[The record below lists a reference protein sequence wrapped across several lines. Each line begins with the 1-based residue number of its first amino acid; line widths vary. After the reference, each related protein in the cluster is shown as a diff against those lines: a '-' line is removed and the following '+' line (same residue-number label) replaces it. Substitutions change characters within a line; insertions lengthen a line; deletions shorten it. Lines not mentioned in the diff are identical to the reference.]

1 MPGFR
6 RTAVLA
12 AAFLLLSVAWAT
24 AESPLA
30 HVLPAGTAVVFVTD
44 ASLDVGRRE
53 GAVVTVHLR
62 DPLVLDG
69 TTLAAAGARA
79 ELLVGGITAPDG
91 NRRPTVSL
99 DRFKTTIGLLPV
111 KARQPIVPP
120 LPAGTVIEATTL
132 ADIDHIGE
140 RYSILVRFPFGLSGD
155 QPASA
160 YTPTPARTAPARS
173 LMRPGAKVTSLPTPT
188 VAPTVLPT
196 PETTTLPT
204 PATTTLPMPS
214 TTTLPT
220 AAPSP

>member
-12 AAFLLLSVAWAT
+12 AAFLLLSVAWAI
-24 AESPLA
+24 AESPPA

-44 ASLDVGRRE
+44 APLDAARRE
-53 GAVVTVHLR
+53 GSVVTVHLR
-62 DPLVLDG
+62 DPLVFDG
-69 TTLAAAGARA
+69 TTLAAAGTRA

-91 NRRPTVSL
+91 QRRPSVSL
-99 DRFKTTIGLLPV
+99 DRFKITVGLLPV
-111 KARQPIVPP
+111 KANQPIVPP
-120 LPAGTVIEATTL
+120 LPTGTQIEARTL
-132 ADIDHIGE
+132 ADVDHIGE
-140 RYSILVRFPFGLSGD
+140 RYSIRVPFPFGLSGD

-188 VAPTVLPT
+188 PAPSTPPT

-204 PATTTLPMPS
+204 
-214 TTTLPT
+214 
-220 AAPSP
+220 AAPTPAPSASP

>member
-30 HVLPAGTAVVFVTD
+30 HVLPSGTAVVFVTD
-44 ASLDVGRRE
+44 APLDAGRRE
-53 GAVVTVHLR
+53 GSVVTVHLR
-62 DPLVLDG
+62 DPLVFDG
-69 TTLAAAGARA
+69 TTLAAAGTHA

-91 NRRPTVSL
+91 QRRPTVSL
-99 DRFKTTIGLLPV
+99 DRFKINVGLLPV
-111 KARQPIVPP
+111 KANQPIVPP
-120 LPAGTVIEATTL
+120 LPTGTQIEAKTL
-132 ADIDHIGE
+132 ADVDHIGE
-140 RYSILVRFPFGLSGD
+140 RYSIRVPFPFGLSGD

-188 VAPTVLPT
+188 PAPSTLPT

-204 PATTTLPMPS
+204 PAPS
-214 TTTLPT
+214 T
-220 AAPSP
+220 SP